1 MSSILEQTT
10 MLALG
15 GYTFI
20 NNTLSQYMNIRQS
33 QCFYR
38 HIRPLCIVCYLIV
51 MECYSICFS
60 LRWATVIAVVHE
72 IRDALPNL
80 PYCTSLPKYH
90 CLMIDL
96 VSFQINSCGENDNQV
111 VQVENSTHIPIGVVF
126 ITFG

>member
-1 MSSILEQTT
+1 MKSYVKQMT

-15 GYTFI
+15 GYTFQK
-20 NNTLSQYMNIRQS
+20 QYAFSVYEYPTN

-72 IRDALPNL
+72 IRVH
-80 PYCTSLPKYH
+80 YQTFH
-90 CLMIDL
+90 L
-96 VSFQINSCGENDNQV
+96 VTNYLS
-111 VQVENSTHIPIGVVF
+111 
-126 ITFG
+126 ITVL